1 MVKIERSARTEA
13 RRFST
18 TGFSLL
24 ELLIVLAVIA
34 GLMAIAWPNLRKPLG
49 DTPLSQ
55 AGASLRELFDEC
67 RYQAVL
73 RADLTMIRLERQ
85 SSTVVMGSWEALLAN
100 QLELPTSSA
109 EPPSDTSEPNTNALL
124 KKPRPPYQYQF
135 ALPPDIV
142 IDEVIWSVSLPSANL
157 DDDGALTA
165 SVPGDTNS
173 NSPFSATDPQASS
186 DSPVDSSS
194 SGFWY
199 IPFTPSGVSKDCSI
213 ILRDLTTQKRL
224 ALQYQQGTG
233 LITLT
238 KLADATSAMDE
249 PLANRSE

>member
-1 MVKIERSARTEA
+1 MKIEHSARTEA

-55 AGASLRELFDEC
+55 AAASLRELFDEC

-73 RADLTMIRLERQ
+73 RAELTMLRLEKQ
-85 SSTVVMGSWEALLAN
+85 SSTIVMGSWETLLAN
-100 QLELPTSSA
+100 QLDLPTPTTETASDSA
-109 EPPSDTSEPNTNALL
+109 DTNSNVLL
-124 KKPRPPYQYQF
+124 KKPRPPFQYRF

-142 IDEVIWSVSLPSANL
+142 IEEVVWSMSLPTETGNADSADTL
-157 DDDGALTA
+157 L
-165 SVPGDTNS
+165 PGNSGSSNRDLADSAAEAPQVSSFDSS
-173 NSPFSATDPQASS
+173 NS
-186 DSPVDSSS
+186 
-194 SGFWY
+194 GYWY
-199 IPFTPSGVSKDCSI
+199 IPFTPAGISKDVSI
-213 ILRDLTTQKRL
+213 ILRDTTTQKRL

-238 KLADATSAMDE
+238 KLADANSSIEASSFLPAE
-249 PLANRSE
+249 